1 MNVLLPESSHLGRRL
16 LAMRCFRALIAQ
28 NDFGWA
34 VAARPLSSQLL
45 LLGVTIAVS
54 AIGMAQPPKA
64 PLSVVVR
71 SSSFSVNSEIE
82 LTVSITNNSHAKV
95 WFESCP
101 EPYLVELTDSVG
113 RRIPYKHP
121 VADPAKVLVC
131 GRNVVYTIEPNQSW
145 STKIPLR
152 PMFDLKVD
160 TYRVRLLWYF
170 PWNVHKT
177 DHGDE
182 WDILTVSSNRATLTV
197 TQ

>member
-1 MNVLLPESSHLGRRL
+1 
-16 LAMRCFRALIAQ
+16 MRHFRPLIGQ

-34 VAARPLSSQLL
+34 VSARRMSSRLL
-45 LLGVTIAVS
+45 FIGVTIAVC
-54 AIGMAQPPKA
+54 AIGMAQPRKK

-82 LTVSITNNSHAKV
+82 LTVSITNSSHAKV

-113 RRIPYKHP
+113 RRIPYKRP
-121 VADPAKVLVC
+121 VADPAKVVVC
-131 GRNVVYTIEPNQSW
+131 GGNVTYTIEPNQSW

-152 PMFDLKVD
+152 SVFDLKAD

-170 PWNVHKT
+170 PWNVRKT

-182 WDILTVSSNRATLTV
+182 WDTLTVSSNTTTLTV
-197 TQ
+197 